1 MALAEFLRL
10 QPYGWSHL
18 MMHSFQLGKGGMVP
32 TAGGLSHINGLAG
45 FAPGVLN
52 PAGKHCIPSPP
63 LQVTQTLEKEREY
76 DALLNSRH

>member
-1 MALAEFLRL
+1 
-10 QPYGWSHL
+10 

-63 LQVTQTLEKEREY
+63 LQVTQTSEKEREY
-76 DALLNSRH
+76 DALLNSRQ